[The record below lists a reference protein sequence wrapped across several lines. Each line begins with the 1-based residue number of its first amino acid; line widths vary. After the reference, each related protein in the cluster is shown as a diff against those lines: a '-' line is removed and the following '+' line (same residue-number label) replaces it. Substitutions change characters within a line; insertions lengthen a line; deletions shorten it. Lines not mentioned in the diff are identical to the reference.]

1 MTIQESY
8 AALGGNYEEVL
19 GRFRTPERILKF
31 MGLFLKDASFANL
44 QKALEQNNLEE
55 AFRAAHT
62 LKGVCSN
69 LGFTRLYRS
78 SHGLTELLRA
88 RTPSPEIPALFA
100 EVKKDYEITAGAIRQ
115 TLQQD
120 SSGQTH

>member
-19 GRFRTPERILKF
+19 ARLRTEERILKF
-31 MGLFLKDASFANL
+31 VGLFLKDDSFANL
-44 QKALEQNNLEE
+44 SKALEQNNLQE

-69 LGFTRLYRS
+69 LGFTRLHLS
-78 SHGLTELLRA
+78 SHALTELLRPLSPA
-88 RTPSPEIPALFA
+88 PEIPALFA
-100 EVKKDYEITAGAIRQ
+100 EVKKDYETTVAAINA
-115 TLQQD
+115 LQQN
-120 SSGQTH
+120 

>member
-1 MTIQESY
+1 MTIQETY

-19 GRFRTPERILKF
+19 GRFRTEERILKF
-31 MGLFLKDASFANL
+31 MGLFLKDDSFSNL

-62 LKGVCSN
+62 LKGVSSN

-78 SHGLTELLRA
+78 SHGLTELLRPQK
-88 RTPSPEIPALFA
+88 PSPEIPTLFA
-100 EVKKDYEITAGAIRQ
+100 EVKKDYEITAAAIQRSL
-115 TLQQD
+115 LQN
-120 SSGQTH
+120 